1 MQNGTSRTVPPSA
14 TRRSL
19 LSTRAAADV
28 AACDPMTIRRAVRAG
43 ELRALR
49 LGSHG
54 HLRIPA
60 DELAAWLEPAQPE
73 GRS

>member
-1 MQNGTSRTVPPSA
+1 MRVSQDGSPVA
-14 TRRSL
+14 ARRSL
-19 LSTRAAADV
+19 LTTRAAAEV